1 MDGMKRTRKEGG
13 FFQATIRPFSEWD
26 APHQQVNVLFLVNK
40 GLRARVGD
48 VLVTGS
54 PGYSAE
60 EIRKIAELK
69 TGDRV
74 TAGQGA
80 PALQPLPQRM
90 QKQPR
95 REAQGTLTP
104 RVHPTQTQTFAYTP
118 VFPPHSPMHPSPD

>member
-60 EIRKIAELK
+60 EIRKIAELN

-74 TAGQGA
+74 TAGQA
-80 PALQPLPQRM
+80 PPALLRGPKKKQKSEPLVPQG
-90 QKQPR
+90 
-95 REAQGTLTP
+95 AL
-104 RVHPTQTQTFAYTP
+104 
-118 VFPPHSPMHPSPD
+118 PPPGDPSPKTKLYFTPSIL